1 MSGFLQALTSLLMA
15 GTLLTAQPIRTAT
28 PQNDPD
34 GLLLVNREWRIS
46 GTYRPVTRVSQVPGQ
61 VRRLRDEAATALET
75 MFADCRRA
83 TGRQM
88 LSISGYRD
96 YDRQVRIWNQKLK
109 SVRGDEAAADAYV
122 ARPGASEH
130 QTGLTMDVGE
140 KGDRNALGDGFA
152 DSASGKWMRENAWR
166 YGFILR
172 YDLGWEETTGY
183 AYEPWHFRY
192 VGPEHAARIHELNI
206 PLEDYL
212 AILRRER
219 MLELISGEGGN

>member
-1 MSGFLQALTSLLMA
+1 MSNVLQALTSLLAA
-15 GTLLTAQPIRTAT
+15 GAMIISAPIRTAT

-34 GLLLVNREWRIS
+34 DLLLVNREWRIS
-46 GTYRPVTRVSQVPGQ
+46 GTYKPAVRVSQVPGQ
-61 VRRLRDEAATALET
+61 VRRLRDEAATQLER
-75 MFADCRRA
+75 MFADCRKA
-83 TGRQM
+83 TGKQM

-96 YDRQVRIWNQKLK
+96 YDRQVRIWNNKLK
-109 SVRGDEAAADAYV
+109 SVHGDEAAADAYV

-140 KGDRNALGDGFA
+140 KGDRNALGAGFG
-152 DSASGKWMRENAWR
+152 DSASGQWMRENSWR

-172 YDLGWEETTGY
+172 YDEGWEETTGY

-192 VGPEHAARIHELNI
+192 VGLEHAARIHELNI

-212 AILRRER
+212 VIVRRER
-219 MLELISGEGGN
+219 MLDLMSPEGGD